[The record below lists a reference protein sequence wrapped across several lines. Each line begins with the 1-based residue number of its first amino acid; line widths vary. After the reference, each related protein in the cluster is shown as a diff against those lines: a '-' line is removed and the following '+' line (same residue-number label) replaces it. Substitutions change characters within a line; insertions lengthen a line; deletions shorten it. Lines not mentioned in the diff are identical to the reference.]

1 LRFVLHIVLVSY
13 YGNKAGS
20 WKGNKMSELHLYITE
35 TQRIMRELS
44 EARDDYERRELR
56 IELAETIAWGNDI
69 FTAEQIATGWA
80 MSLEEVN
87 A

>member
-1 LRFVLHIVLVSY
+1 
-13 YGNKAGS
+13 
-20 WKGNKMSELHLYITE
+20 M
-35 TQRIMRELS
+35 QRIMGEIAES
-44 EARDDYERRELR
+44 CDEYERRELR
-56 IELAETIAWGNDI
+56 LELAETVAWGNDT

>member
-1 LRFVLHIVLVSY
+1 
-13 YGNKAGS
+13 
-20 WKGNKMSELHLYITE
+20 MSELHLYITE

-44 EARDDYERRELR
+44 EATDDYERRELR
-56 IELAETIAWGNDI
+56 IELAETIAWGNDT